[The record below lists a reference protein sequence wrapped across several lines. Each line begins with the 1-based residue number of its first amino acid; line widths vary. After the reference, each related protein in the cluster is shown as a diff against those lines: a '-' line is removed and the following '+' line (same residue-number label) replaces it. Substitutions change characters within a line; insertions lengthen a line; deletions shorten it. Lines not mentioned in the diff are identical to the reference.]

1 MINQNSPSLTTEQ
14 WEAWKR
20 HPVTELVMAQLT
32 EHRNQQESIM
42 KEQALSAFLNPHTT
56 LQDSALKIS
65 SKSAY
70 LQGLTALIELDYDGV
85 ANEQ

>member
-1 MINQNSPSLTTEQ
+1 
-14 WEAWKR
+14 
-20 HPVTELVMAQLT
+20 
-32 EHRNQQESIM
+32 M

-56 LQDSALKIS
+56 LHDSALKIS